1 MQIEEYISELLY
13 RYDCVV
19 VPGLGGFVTDYA
31 SAKVHPVSHTFYPP
45 SKNILFN
52 SKLIR
57 DDGLLLHNISLT
69 EEISYKQAKIK
80 VEDFVRNCKSDL
92 KQGKKL
98 NFEKIGTINKDIEDN
113 ILFEPFTSANY
124 LEESFGLPTFI
135 SPPIIR
141 KPIHKRLE
149 KKFTDRKPVPERD
162 RGRKKVYWALVAAI
176 PILLIVSWLIFNPQ
190 LENKN
195 AQRSSVI
202 PILEPEMNN
211 TDKAGFQVEENKK
224 HTIPLKDFKFE
235 DSDKEPEQKLSSSSA
250 DPKKIITDSNGPR
263 YYIIG
268 GAFRYKENAD
278 NLVTILRSKGYDAKH
293 AGLSTAGLHIVS
305 YFNSED
311 KSEVLINLSMIRKN
325 DNPSAWILKK

>member
-13 RYDCVV
+13 QHDCVV

-45 SKNILFN
+45 SKTILFN

-57 DDGLLLHNISLT
+57 DDGLLLHNISVT

-92 KQGKKL
+92 EQGKKL
-98 NFEKIGTINKDIEDN
+98 SFEKIGTINKDIEDN
-113 ILFEPFTSANY
+113 ILFEPDSSENY
-124 LEESFGLPTFI
+124 LEDSFGLPTFI

-141 KPIHKRLE
+141 KPVHKRLE
-149 KKFTDRKPVPERD
+149 KKFVDRKPVPERD
-162 RGRKKVYWALVAAI
+162 KRRKKVYWALIAAI
-176 PILLIVSWLIFNPQ
+176 PILLIVSWLVFNPQ
-190 LENKN
+190 LKNKN
-195 AQRSSVI
+195 AQHSSVL
-202 PILEPEMNN
+202 PVSVPEINN

-224 HTIPLKDFKFE
+224 QTTPLKDFKFE
-235 DSDKEPEQKLSSSSA
+235 ETKEPEQKLSSSA
-250 DPKKIITDSNGPR
+250 EEQKKITTINKAPR

-268 GAFRYKENAD
+268 GAFRNKENAD
-278 NLVTILRSKGYDAKH
+278 RLVATLRSKGYDAEH
-293 AGLSTAGLHIVS
+293 AGLNPAGLHIVS

-311 KSEVLINLSMIRKN
+311 KSEVLVNLSMIRKN

>member
-13 RYDCVV
+13 RHDCVV
-19 VPGLGGFVTDYA
+19 IPGLGGFVTDYA
-31 SAKVHPVSHTFYPP
+31 SAKAHPVSHTFYPP

-69 EEISYKQAKIK
+69 EEISYNQAKIK

-98 NFEKIGTINKDIEDN
+98 SFEKIGIIYKNIEDN
-113 ILFEPFTSANY
+113 ILFEPVTSANY

-135 SPPIIR
+135 SPPIFR
-141 KPIHKRLE
+141 KPVHKRLE
-149 KKFTDRKPVPERD
+149 KKFIDRKPVPERD
-162 RGRKKVYWALVAAI
+162 RDRKKVYWALVATI

-190 LENKN
+190 LKNKN
-195 AQRSSVI
+195 AQHSSVI
-202 PILEPEMNN
+202 PVSELKMNN
-211 TDKAGFQVEENKK
+211 TDIAGFQVEENKK
-224 HTIPLKDFKFE
+224 HATPLKDFKFE
-235 DSDKEPEQKLSSSSA
+235 DSDKEPEQKLNNSSV
-250 DPKKIITDSNGPR
+250 DPKKTITGTEGPR

-278 NLVTILRSKGYDAKH
+278 NLVTTLRSKGYDAKH
-293 AGLSTAGLHIVS
+293 AGLNPAGLHIVS

-325 DNPSAWILKK
+325 DNPSAWILRK